1 MVRLTWFIVAVILA
15 LVGWDLVIR
24 DWLGLV
30 GWLVMGVGVGIA
42 VAVLGSLLHDALASP
57 SSGPRR

>member
-15 LVGWDLVIR
+15 LVGWDLLIR

-30 GWLVMGVGVGIA
+30 AWLVMGVGVGIA
-42 VAVLGSLLHDALASP
+42 VAVLGSLLHDALA
-57 SSGPRR
+57 G

>member
-30 GWLVMGVGVGIA
+30 GWLVMGVGVGVA
-42 VAVLGSLLHDALASP
+42 VAVLGSLLHDALGGP
-57 SSGPRR
+57 SSGPRL

>member
-1 MVRLTWFIVAVILA
+1 MIRLTWFILAVILA
-15 LVGWDLVIR
+15 LAGWDLVIR

-42 VAVLGSLLHDALASP
+42 VAVLGSLLHDALA
-57 SSGPRR
+57 GPRPRL